1 MIYAIYAFVLLVGML
16 IGLLVGYWRLSTW
29 YEAHTG
35 NNLWREVEKTNRKQK
50 LDSSKEDEVVERM
63 ARVGFN
69 TIFED
74 EWDELDPISSEHAL
88 WLQIASNMLTE
99 LRRLEAQLKLV
110 AYHTLET
117 ARKVEVL

>member
-1 MIYAIYAFVLLVGML
+1 M
-16 IGLLVGYWRLSTW
+16 
-29 YEAHTG
+29 
-35 NNLWREVEKTNRKQK
+35 KRKQK
-50 LDSSKEDEVVERM
+50 FDSSKEDEVVERM

-99 LRRLEAQLKLV
+99 LRRTWEEAK
-110 AYHTLET
+110 
-117 ARKVEVL
+117 RGKG

>member
-1 MIYAIYAFVLLVGML
+1 MN
-16 IGLLVGYWRLSTW
+16 S
-29 YEAHTG
+29 
-35 NNLWREVEKTNRKQK
+35 KQK

-74 EWDELDPISSEHAL
+74 EWDELNPISSEHTL

-99 LRRLEAQLKLV
+99 LRRTWEESKGVNRGRNIDEALENKG
-110 AYHTLET
+110 HC
-117 ARKVEVL
+117 